1 MDELNPAA
9 GDPVGLRDHPECNF
23 VRGPSFGMVE
33 VRNLISCWGQLLG
46 VNRIP
51 MLCNACACLFCFQN
65 FRCWVQTQCLDLL
78 KIAISLQFNAI
89 QFKLK

>member
-23 VRGPSFGMVE
+23 VCGPSFGMVE

-51 MLCNACACLFCFQN
+51 MLCKCLCLSILLSEFWVLGTNSVSGFAQN
-65 FRCWVQTQCLDLL
+65 CNLSV
-78 KIAISLQFNAI
+78 I
-89 QFKLK
+89 